1 MEFGGEMN
9 NPAVGGDAHI
19 APRENVPI
27 TTCFRRN
34 HTMYNG
40 PMWASAPTARSAKFQ
55 FICPPLQFE
64 PVYGILKKILFRKHP
79 AVCLWEPVE
88 EY

>member
-40 PMWASAPTARSAKFQ
+40 PMWASAPTARSDKFQ
-55 FICPPLQFE
+55 FS
-64 PVYGILKKILFRKHP
+64 GIPHEKTAPQNVGQVDIQ
-79 AVCLWEPVE
+79 A
-88 EY
+88 